1 MNSSCICSPLNLNIQ
16 RREFLA
22 LAALLGWAIPLRA
35 EDRFVPHFLGA
46 NTAINGYGLF
56 EAIGLLRQLGFQT
69 IEIQNLVGVPEP
81 TPGQFPGFRYE
92 ELDDEL
98 KSRIKEELQ
107 GFELVTTH
115 LPYTGLEYFA
125 PSGERARN
133 GVQAMEVALE
143 ATGFLGAKIGVMHP
157 KAGPSMSLKET
168 WPIMIRRIRHWGDIA
183 KERGFRLALETGYP
197 LSVKDFVRLVHEVD
211 HDSVGAAVDV
221 GHQGQFEELTRRVAP
236 ENRAMPEG
244 IRAYNDINL
253 ELIERLGD
261 KLIHLHIHDIEP
273 ETWKEHKPL
282 IHGFVDY
289 PRMIRQLREQNY
301 QGVMVFEI
309 GGRPELMPGYL
320 ANGKQKLE
328 QYLQQ

>member
-1 MNSSCICSPLNLNIQ
+1 MNSSRICNPQGFDVQ
-16 RREFLA
+16 RREFLT
-22 LAALLGWAIPLRA
+22 LVALLGFSIPVRA
-35 EDRFVPHFLGA
+35 DDRFVPHLLGA
-46 NTAINGYGLF
+46 NTAISGYGLF

-92 ELDDEL
+92 EIDDEL
-98 KSRIKEELQ
+98 KSRIREEIQ

-125 PSGERARN
+125 PSGEGARN
-133 GVQAMEVALE
+133 AVRTMEMALE
-143 ATGFLGAKIGVMHP
+143 TTGFLGARIGVMHP
-157 KAGPSMSLKET
+157 KPGPSMSLKET
-168 WPIMIRRIRHWGDIA
+168 WPVMIRRIRKWGDMA
-183 KERGFRLALETGYP
+183 KERGFRLALETGFP
-197 LSVKDFVRLVHEVD
+197 LSVKDFVRLVHEGD

-221 GHQGQFEELTRRVAP
+221 GHQGQYEELTRRVIP
-236 ENRAMPEG
+236 ENRGTPEG

-261 KLIHLHIHDIEP
+261 KLIHLHIHDIDP
-273 ETWKEHKPL
+273 KTWKEHKPL
-282 IHGFVDY
+282 IHGFIDY
-289 PRMIRQLREQNY
+289 PRMIRRLREQNY

-320 ANGKQKLE
+320 ANAKQKLE
-328 QYLQQ
+328 AYLQQ